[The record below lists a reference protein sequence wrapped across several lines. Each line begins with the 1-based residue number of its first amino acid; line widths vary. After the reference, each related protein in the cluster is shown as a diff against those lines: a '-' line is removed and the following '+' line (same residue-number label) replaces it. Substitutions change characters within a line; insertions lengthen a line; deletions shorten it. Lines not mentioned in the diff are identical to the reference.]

1 MRRPYP
7 HMVIVFL
14 TGRPMQSREPLER
27 QASTNDQSQNT
38 VPPVIE
44 TTKQTTLSDPINHLA
59 EVLVGVNNRPSGQT
73 LMVRPVSTTI
83 LTFDVKSVKLHF
95 HSSLSKNALRT
106 LRYIITITVNRQ
118 TLEDSLAVFRRK
130 NIKPESYA
138 TAEHKNHRLVF
149 DLNTMKLPHLLE
161 ELNQGA
167 QKIFGGNAQA
177 MIDSLLY
184 DKLPPKL
191 KRAVS
196 ISKMPPTKKSLHN

>member
-1 MRRPYP
+1 M
-7 HMVIVFL
+7 
-14 TGRPMQSREPLER
+14 
-27 QASTNDQSQNT
+27 
-38 VPPVIE
+38 
-44 TTKQTTLSDPINHLA
+44 
-59 EVLVGVNNRPSGQT
+59 
-73 LMVRPVSTTI
+73 
-83 LTFDVKSVKLHF
+83 
-95 HSSLSKNALRT
+95 
-106 LRYIITITVNRQ
+106 
-118 TLEDSLAVFRRK
+118 EDSLAVFRRK

-138 TAEHKNHRLVF
+138 TAEHENHRLVF

-196 ISKMPPTKKSLHN
+196 MARLEIATYEEIVTQLEREL

>member
-38 VPPVIE
+38 VPTVIE

-83 LTFDVKSVKLHF
+83 LTFDVKSVK
-95 HSSLSKNALRT
+95 
-106 LRYIITITVNRQ
+106 
-118 TLEDSLAVFRRK
+118 
-130 NIKPESYA
+130 
-138 TAEHKNHRLVF
+138 
-149 DLNTMKLPHLLE
+149 
-161 ELNQGA
+161 
-167 QKIFGGNAQA
+167 
-177 MIDSLLY
+177 
-184 DKLPPKL
+184 
-191 KRAVS
+191 
-196 ISKMPPTKKSLHN
+196 